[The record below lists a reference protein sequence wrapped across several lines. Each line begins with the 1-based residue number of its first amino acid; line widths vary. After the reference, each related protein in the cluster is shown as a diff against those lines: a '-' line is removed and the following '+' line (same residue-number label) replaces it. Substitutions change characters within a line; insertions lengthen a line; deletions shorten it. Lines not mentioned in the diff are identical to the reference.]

1 MRRTP
6 WAHSQLTAAPIH
18 SGQRDW
24 AAVGDSDPQALIQG
38 SGMTDLQAHHT
49 GLGGIIEQ
57 PVLTDL
63 VTDTLLSIFINCS
76 E

>member
-1 MRRTP
+1 MLPFTG
-6 WAHSQLTAAPIH
+6 ASIH
-18 SGQRDW
+18 SGQMDW
-24 AAVGDSDPQALIQG
+24 AAVGDSDPQALIHG
-38 SGMTDLQAHHT
+38 SGMTDLQARHT

-57 PVLTDL
+57 PAFTDL